1 MIHGEKMTVIWNVED
16 FKTSQ
21 KQPDDIKNLVTWL
34 NGIYGDIKVHRGNK
48 YNDLIMDI
56 KQ

>member
-1 MIHGEKMTVIWNVED
+1 MTVIWNVED

-34 NGIYGDIKVHRGNK
+34 NGIYEDIKVHRGNK